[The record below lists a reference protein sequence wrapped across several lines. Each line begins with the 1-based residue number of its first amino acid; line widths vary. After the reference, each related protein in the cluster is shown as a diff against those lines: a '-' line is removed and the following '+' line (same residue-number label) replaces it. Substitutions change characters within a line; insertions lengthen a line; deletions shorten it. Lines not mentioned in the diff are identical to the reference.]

1 MEFLTASGD
10 SSHAN
15 DKELVVFQP
24 VADVAAGKTLTYRVK
39 VKGTLSGN
47 MRFRTKVSSDSLAEP
62 LASEEMTKIYGE

>member
-1 MEFLTASGD
+1 
-10 SSHAN
+10 
-15 DKELVVFQP
+15 
-24 VADVAAGKTLTYRVK
+24 VK